1 MQAVLILA
9 HKNFDQVA
17 QLSKLLQRKF
27 EIYIHF
33 DKKYKLTAQQIEW
46 LQKNSIHYI
55 SEIEVHWGGWSIGE
69 AAFRLMKL
77 ALSNSQIT
85 HVHLISGQDWPVMN
99 IDDLYNFYENNN
111 HIYCVY
117 HKASEYRITNELPEW
132 WQKFYFNYDTVNR
145 RTFFGKF
152 YHRFLLYGQM
162 LFHVNKLKKLGI
174 NLELYHGAN
183 WCDLPRDAAQ
193 YCIDYMDNHPEFI
206 KMLETGAFS
215 DEFWVQTILCNRS
228 QFRSR
233 IVNDFHRYVKWEH
246 QNGGWP
252 ANLDNRDFELITRNP
267 DYQFARKFE
276 PEYSTELIQKLNH
289 YYHND

>member
-33 DKKYKLTAQQIEW
+33 DKKYRLTAQQVEW
-46 LQKNSIHYI
+46 LQENSIHYI

-69 AAFRLMKL
+69 AAFRLIKL
-77 ALSNSQIT
+77 AISNPKIT

-99 IDDLYNFYENNN
+99 IDDLYNFYENND

-145 RTFFGKF
+145 RTFLASSTIVSYCMGKCCS
-152 YHRFLLYGQM
+152 M
-162 LFHVNKLKKLGI
+162 LINSK
-174 NLELYHGAN
+174 NLE
-183 WCDLPRDAAQ
+183 
-193 YCIDYMDNHPEFI
+193 
-206 KMLETGAFS
+206 
-215 DEFWVQTILCNRS
+215 
-228 QFRSR
+228 
-233 IVNDFHRYVKWEH
+233 
-246 QNGGWP
+246 
-252 ANLDNRDFELITRNP
+252 
-267 DYQFARKFE
+267 
-276 PEYSTELIQKLNH
+276 ST
-289 YYHND
+289 